1 MPLTKQKERR
11 ICQRLTIPL
20 KVRYKAAGKG
30 NKERQ
35 IKCLNI
41 SGVGMRIE
49 TKEGLKAGQNID
61 ILVYLP
67 GEKKL
72 VTIHTRVVWSEKN
85 KDGYWSGLK
94 FLKIEPQTEF
104 TEFLCEKILDI
115 SSENGGID
123 EVSS

>member
-1 MPLTKQKERR
+1 MTSNKQKERR
-11 ICQRLTIPL
+11 MCQRLAIPL
-20 KVRYKAAGKG
+20 EIRYKAAGKG
-30 NKERQ
+30 RREHK

-41 SGVGMRIE
+41 SGVGMKIE

-67 GEKKL
+67 TEKKL
-72 VTIHTRVVWSEKN
+72 VTINTIVVWSEKN
-85 KDGYWSGLK
+85 KGGYWSGLK

-115 SSENGGID
+115 SLENGG
-123 EVSS
+123 